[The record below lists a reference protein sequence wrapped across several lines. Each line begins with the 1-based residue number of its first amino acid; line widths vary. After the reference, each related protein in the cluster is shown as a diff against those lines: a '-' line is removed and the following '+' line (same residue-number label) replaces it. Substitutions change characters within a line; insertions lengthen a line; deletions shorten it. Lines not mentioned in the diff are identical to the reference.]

1 MWRSKYNFKMNGIIG
16 KKIGMNRVFDAN
28 GDVVPVTVVEAGPCK
43 VIQIKTMVKDGYDG
57 VQLGFGEKRKPL
69 VNKPLSGHFSKAK
82 IEPMR
87 ILREV
92 RLEKGEKV
100 KVGQEI
106 KADIFSVG
114 EKVDIVGI
122 SKGLGFQGGVR
133 RHHFK
138 GGPKS
143 HGQSDRLRAPGSIG
157 GSSYPSRVW
166 KGQKMAGRMGRD
178 RVTMRNLEII
188 DLDANRNVILVKGA
202 VPGKRNSILTI
213 RKTKRG

>member
-1 MWRSKYNFKMNGIIG
+1 MNGIIG
-16 KKIGMNRVFDAN
+16 KKIGMSRVFDAN
-28 GDVVPVTVVEAGPCK
+28 GDVIPVTVVKTGPCRI
-43 VIQIKTMVKDGYDG
+43 IQIKTKDKDGYDG
-57 VQLGFGEKRKPL
+57 VQLGFGEKRKSL

-87 ILREV
+87 TLREV
-92 RLEKGEKV
+92 GLEKEEKV
-100 KVGQEI
+100 ELGQEV

-114 EKVDIVGI
+114 EKVDISGI
-122 SKGLGFQGGVR
+122 SKGLGFQGTVR
-133 RHHFK
+133 RHHFR

-166 KGQKMAGRMGRD
+166 KGQRMAGRMGREK
-178 RVTMRNLEII
+178 VTLRNLEIV
-188 DLDANRNVILVKGA
+188 DLDLNKNIILIKGA
-202 VPGKRNSILTI
+202 VPGKRDSILII